1 MPRGR
6 ELEAIRRLLIQ
17 KRHRLL
23 SSQKAASVEADEL
36 TQLRESEYEETAQVE
51 LAQFTLSHLVEAQR
65 KEVEQID
72 AALQRLEAGVF
83 GICIDCG
90 ANIPKERLMALP
102 MALRCEEDA
111 SQRERESRGSNPSPT
126 L

>member
-51 LAQFTLSHLVEAQR
+51 LAQFTLSHLVETQR

-90 ANIPKERLMALP
+90 ADIPRERLLALP
-102 MALRCEEDA
+102 VALRCEEDA
-111 SQRERESRGSNPSPT
+111 SQREREARGPTPSPT